1 MRGSCVLRGA
11 FNFLKCVQKSKEKG
25 KCAKMR
31 MRVNSKAALK
41 IPLLALSAL
50 LLSLLDLGYLAP
62 CLYTPCRLCP
72 MLLSRARATGYG
84 REEEKR
90 ENKIQNKNS
99 AGP

>member
-1 MRGSCVLRGA
+1 LRGSCVLRGA

-62 CLYTPCRLCP
+62 CLYTVSP
-72 MLLSRARATGYG
+72 MSHVGLESKGHGLRA
-84 REEEKR
+84 
-90 ENKIQNKNS
+90 
-99 AGP
+99 

>member
-62 CLYTPCRLCP
+62 CLYTVSP
-72 MLLSRARATGYG
+72 MSYVALESKGHGLRAR
-84 REEEKR
+84 RREKR
-90 ENKIQNKNS
+90 KQNTK
-99 AGP
+99 